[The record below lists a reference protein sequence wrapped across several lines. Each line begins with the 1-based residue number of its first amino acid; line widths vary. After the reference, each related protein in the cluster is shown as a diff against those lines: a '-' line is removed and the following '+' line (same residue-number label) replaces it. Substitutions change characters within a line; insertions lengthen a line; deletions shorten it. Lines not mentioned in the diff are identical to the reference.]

1 MSSVHRSGA
10 NQRAAVGQRLRRG
23 QQPIPQNDMIVYG
36 NGIAY
41 GGTTHP
47 GLGYGMYLQPPQAM
61 GQQLPQSMGQQLPQ
75 SMGHQLQLQQQ
86 QQQKQRHKSVGA
98 PCLHTAQRAQM
109 RNAVQPGIGSYQSSG
124 AMPGAPRLSHK
135 ASKQPQTQQA
145 FGNWTVPTT
154 APASG
159 AATPTLSRGPY
170 AASIPGQALAPKL
183 SENST
188 VNQMQMLALMQ
199 QQQIQLQQQ
208 QLQQQQVHLQAF
220 SGNSYGYNNYH
231 PQPCSDTSGW
241 GGYAMMQPADINKPY
256 TFGWSSSD

>member
-1 MSSVHRSGA
+1 MSSLHRSGA
-10 NQRAAVGQRLRRG
+10 NQRAAVGQRPRRG

-47 GLGYGMYLQPPQAM
+47 GFGYGMHLQPPQAM
-61 GQQLPQSMGQQLPQ
+61 GQQLPQSMGQPLPQ
-75 SMGHQLQLQQQ
+75 SMGHQLHQQH
-86 QQQKQRHKSVGA
+86 QQKQRHKSVGA

-109 RNAVQPGIGSYQSSG
+109 RNAFQPGICSYQSSG
-124 AMPGAPRLSHK
+124 RSMAGASRLSHK
-135 ASKQPQTQQA
+135 APKQPQTQQA
-145 FGNWTVPTT
+145 FGNWTAPTAGP
-154 APASG
+154 APG
-159 AATPTLSRGPY
+159 ATTPTLPRGPY
-170 AASIPGQALAPKL
+170 SACVPGPALAPSL

-208 QLQQQQVHLQAF
+208 QLQQQQVHRQAF

-231 PQPCSDTSGW
+231 PQPCSDASGW

-256 TFGWSSSD
+256 TFGWSDGD